1 MCVCVCVCS
10 KGGTLDVVAPFF
22 MCRSTKYLS
31 LALEIKRGCLMTQLL
46 IKSVSN
52 LNSQAF
58 AEVLMCTKGRFF
70 SAGFCYEYC
79 ADGYEAL

>member
-1 MCVCVCVCS
+1 MCVCVCLCVCVCFF

-22 MCRSTKYLS
+22 MCRSTKYFGFGNQKRVS
-31 LALEIKRGCLMTQLL
+31 DDTLA
-46 IKSVSN
+46 N